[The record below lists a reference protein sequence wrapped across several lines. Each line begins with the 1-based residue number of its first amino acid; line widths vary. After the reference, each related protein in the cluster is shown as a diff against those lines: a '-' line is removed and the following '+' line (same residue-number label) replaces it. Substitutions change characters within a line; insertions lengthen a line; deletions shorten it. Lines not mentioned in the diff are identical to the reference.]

1 MKTAAEEKAE
11 QLVRR
16 HLTALVE
23 ESMDSDK
30 TLNIYAVACAR
41 VTAVTVVNTIKSL
54 FYINERDYRF
64 WVEVMELLATED
76 YSDIVLRI
84 YEVRQTINFK
94 L

>member
-1 MKTAAEEKAE
+1 MKTKTVAEKKAE

-16 HLTALVE
+16 HLIALSE

-30 TLNIYAVACAR
+30 TLNINAVACAR

-54 FYINERDYRF
+54 FYINEKDYRF

-76 YSDIVLRI
+76 YSNITPL
-84 YEVRQTINFK
+84 EVF
-94 L
+94 